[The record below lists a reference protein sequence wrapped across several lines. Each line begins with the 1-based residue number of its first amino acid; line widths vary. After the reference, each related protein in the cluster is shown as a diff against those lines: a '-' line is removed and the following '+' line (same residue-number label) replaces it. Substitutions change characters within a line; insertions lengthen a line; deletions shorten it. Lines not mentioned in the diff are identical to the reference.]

1 MAIQFLNTVQVDTD
15 VLYVDAVNDRVGI
28 GEQSPSAK
36 LQITTPFAS
45 SPSDSIFLFT
55 NGSNTLGGGSEIIF
69 GSSTSATPTIY
80 NAKIAGVRSSLD
92 NGSSD
97 LWFQTTHVATATAPT
112 TKIIIKSDGNV
123 GIGTTS
129 PAAGLQVARGGTTI
143 PLAGS
148 STASAV
154 FGNSTSD
161 DNYGVAIGANSS
173 GVGYISSQRTDG
185 TATTY
190 NLAIQP
196 NGGNVGIGTTS
207 PGYKLEVTG
216 NARVST
222 NFYIGNVDAVT
233 TATEVLVRQS
243 DRVRGITPAN
253 LIDSISAPVTPGSIT
268 STIVGET
275 IEISFNES
283 TTSNIDYYQ
292 VWSSDDGGD
301 FGIIAQITPTDF
313 SSTMTVVDTTFVTG
327 GTMSYR
333 VYAVKT
339 GIYSSPGTTSTSY
352 TVGVLNVTN
361 MSVVNLNT
369 AYYIQYEKPLSRF
382 IDHIEIYM
390 DSQTTQGALNRSN
403 ASIVYSGQNPSYMRN
418 IGVSNNFHQ
427 FWVEVVTT

>member
-129 PAAGLQVARGGTTI
+129 P
-143 PLAGS
+143 
-148 STASAV
+148 
-154 FGNSTSD
+154 
-161 DNYGVAIGANSS
+161 
-173 GVGYISSQRTDG
+173 
-185 TATTY
+185 
-190 NLAIQP
+190 
-196 NGGNVGIGTTS
+196 
-207 PGYKLEVTG
+207 GYKLEVTG

-275 IEISFNES
+275 
-283 TTSNIDYYQ
+283 D
-292 VWSSDDGGD
+292 
-301 FGIIAQITPTDF
+301 
-313 SSTMTVVDTTFVTG
+313 
-327 GTMSYR
+327 R
-333 VYAVKT
+333 K
-339 GIYSSPGTTSTSY
+339 PG
-352 TVGVLNVTN
+352 
-361 MSVVNLNT
+361 
-369 AYYIQYEKPLSRF
+369 
-382 IDHIEIYM
+382 
-390 DSQTTQGALNRSN
+390 
-403 ASIVYSGQNPSYMRN
+403 
-418 IGVSNNFHQ
+418 
-427 FWVEVVTT
+427 